1 VNATYISEN
10 QTNYTM
16 KETRIIGL
24 LIRDRIKEAG
34 RTQLTLSK
42 FAHLI
47 KSRLGFH
54 ELNENTCSRTG
65 VIILQ
70 MAGNPEEWNSFEKEI
85 QSIGGVEMQ
94 KMSFVY

>member
-1 VNATYISEN
+1 
-10 QTNYTM
+10 M

-34 RTQLTLSK
+34 RIQLILSK
-42 FAHLI
+42 YSHLI

-54 ELNENTCSRTG
+54 ELNENTCSRAG

-70 MAGNPEEWNSFEKEI
+70 LSGNQEEWNAFEEDMAK
-85 QSIGGVEMQ
+85 IGGVEMQ

>member
-1 VNATYISEN
+1 
-10 QTNYTM
+10 M

-34 RTQLTLSK
+34 RTQLALTK
-42 FAHLI
+42 YAHLI

-54 ELNENTCSRTG
+54 ELNENTCSRAG
-65 VIILQ
+65 VILLQ
-70 MAGNPEEWNSFEKEI
+70 LAGSPEEWLAFEEEI
-85 QSIGGVEMQ
+85 ATIGGVEMQ

>member
-1 VNATYISEN
+1 
-10 QTNYTM
+10 M

-34 RTQLTLSK
+34 RIQLALSK
-42 FAHLI
+42 YAHLI

-65 VIILQ
+65 VVILQ
-70 MAGNPEEWNSFEKEI
+70 LSGSPQEWQAFEDEI
-85 QSIGGVEMQ
+85 SSIGGVEMQ
-94 KMSFVY
+94 KMSFTY

>member
-1 VNATYISEN
+1 
-10 QTNYTM
+10 M

-34 RTQLTLSK
+34 RTQLALTK
-42 FAHLI
+42 YAHLI

-54 ELNENTCSRTG
+54 ELNENTCSRAG

-70 MAGNPEEWNSFEKEI
+70 LAGSPEEWLAFEDEI
-85 QSIGGVEMQ
+85 ATIGGVEMQ

>member
-1 VNATYISEN
+1 
-10 QTNYTM
+10 M

-34 RTQLTLSK
+34 RTQLALTK
-42 FAHLI
+42 YAHLI

-54 ELNENTCSRTG
+54 ELNENTCSRAG
-65 VIILQ
+65 VILLQ
-70 MAGNPEEWNSFEKEI
+70 LAGSSEEWLAFEEEI
-85 QSIGGVEMQ
+85 ATIGGVEMQ

>member
-1 VNATYISEN
+1 
-10 QTNYTM
+10 M

-34 RTQLTLSK
+34 RIQLTLSK
-42 FAHLI
+42 YAHLI

-54 ELNENTCSRTG
+54 ELNENTCSRAG

-70 MAGNPEEWNSFEKEI
+70 LAGNTEEWQAFEQDI
-85 QSIGGVEMQ
+85 AGIGGVEMQ
-94 KMSFVY
+94 KMSFIF